1 MDTQKL
7 KWRSRRGLRE
17 LDLLFRNFIQKY
29 WDQLTPEE
37 FEIYA
42 QVVGLEDQPIF
53 DYIFKNVRLG
63 NDEVEAFID
72 QYIKSYFCLLYTS
85 DAADE

>member
-1 MDTQKL
+1 M
-7 KWRSRRGLRE
+7 RSRRGLRE

-29 WDQLTPEE
+29 WDQLTLEE

-42 QVVGLEDQPIF
+42 QVVGLEDQPLF

-72 QYIKSYFCLLYTS
+72 QYIKSYLN
-85 DAADE
+85 

>member
-1 MDTQKL
+1 MDRQKL

-29 WDQLTPEE
+29 WDQLTREE

-42 QVVGLEDQPIF
+42 QVVSLEDQPLF

-72 QYIKSYFCLLYTS
+72 QYIKSYLN
-85 DAADE
+85 

>member
-1 MDTQKL
+1 MDRQKL

-29 WDQLTPEE
+29 WDQLTAEE
-37 FEIYA
+37 FEIFA
-42 QVVGLEDQPIF
+42 QVVDLEDQQLF

-72 QYIKSYFCLLYTS
+72 QYIKSYLN
-85 DAADE
+85 

>member
-29 WDQLTPEE
+29 WDQLTREE

-42 QVVGLEDQPIF
+42 QVVGLEDQPLF

-72 QYIKSYFCLLYTS
+72 QYLKSYLN
-85 DAADE
+85 

>member
-29 WDQLTPEE
+29 WDQLTLEE

-42 QVVGLEDQPIF
+42 QVVGLEDQPLF

-72 QYIKSYFCLLYTS
+72 QYIKSYLN
-85 DAADE
+85 

>member
-1 MDTQKL
+1 MDRQKL

-17 LDLLFRNFIQKY
+17 LDLLFRHFIQKY
-29 WDQLTPEE
+29 WDQLTAEE
-37 FEIYA
+37 FEIFA
-42 QVVGLEDQPIF
+42 QVVSLEDQPLF

-72 QYIKSYFCLLYTS
+72 QYIKSYLNWTFKNN
-85 DAADE
+85 

>member
-29 WDQLTPEE
+29 WDQLTIEE

-42 QVVGLEDQPIF
+42 QVVGLEDQPLF

-72 QYIKSYFCLLYTS
+72 QYIKSYLN
-85 DAADE
+85 

>member
-29 WDQLTPEE
+29 WDQLSREE

-42 QVVGLEDQPIF
+42 QVVGLEDQPLF

-72 QYIKSYFCLLYTS
+72 QYIKSYLN
-85 DAADE
+85 

>member
-42 QVVGLEDQPIF
+42 RVVGLEDQPLF

-72 QYIKSYFCLLYTS
+72 EYIKSYLN
-85 DAADE
+85 

>member
-29 WDQLTPEE
+29 WAQLTPEE

-42 QVVGLEDQPIF
+42 QVVGLEDQPLF

-72 QYIKSYFCLLYTS
+72 QYIKSYLN
-85 DAADE
+85 

>member
-1 MDTQKL
+1 MDRQKL

-29 WDQLTPEE
+29 WDQLTAEE
-37 FEIYA
+37 FEIFA
-42 QVVGLEDQPIF
+42 QVVDLEDQPLF

-63 NDEVEAFID
+63 NDEVEAFIN
-72 QYIKSYFCLLYTS
+72 QYIKSYLN
-85 DAADE
+85 

>member
-1 MDTQKL
+1 MDRQKL

-29 WDQLTPEE
+29 WDQLSREE

-42 QVVGLEDQPIF
+42 QVVGLEDQPLF

-72 QYIKSYFCLLYTS
+72 QYIKSYLN
-85 DAADE
+85 

>member
-1 MDTQKL
+1 MDRQKL

-29 WDQLTPEE
+29 WDQLTREE

-42 QVVGLEDQPIF
+42 QVVGLEDQPLF

-72 QYIKSYFCLLYTS
+72 QYIKRYLN
-85 DAADE
+85 

>member
-1 MDTQKL
+1 MDRQKL

-17 LDLLFRNFIQKY
+17 LDLLFRHFIQKY
-29 WDQLTPEE
+29 WDQLTAEE
-37 FEIYA
+37 FEIFA
-42 QVVGLEDQPIF
+42 QVVGLEDQPLF

-72 QYIKSYFCLLYTS
+72 QYIKSYLN
-85 DAADE
+85 

>member
-1 MDTQKL
+1 MDRQKL

-17 LDLLFRNFIQKY
+17 LDLLFRHFIQKY
-29 WDQLTPEE
+29 WDQLTAEE
-37 FEIYA
+37 FEIFA
-42 QVVGLEDQPIF
+42 QVVSLEDQTLF

-72 QYIKSYFCLLYTS
+72 QYIKSYLN
-85 DAADE
+85 

>member
-1 MDTQKL
+1 MDRQKL

-17 LDLLFRNFIQKY
+17 LDLLFRHFIQKY
-29 WDQLTPEE
+29 WDKLTAEE
-37 FEIYA
+37 FEIFA
-42 QVVGLEDQPIF
+42 QVVSLEDQPLF

-72 QYIKSYFCLLYTS
+72 QYIKSYLN
-85 DAADE
+85 

>member
-1 MDTQKL
+1 MDRQKL

-29 WDQLTPEE
+29 WDRLTAEE
-37 FEIYA
+37 FEIFA
-42 QVVGLEDQPIF
+42 QVVSLEDQPLF

-72 QYIKSYFCLLYTS
+72 QYIKSYLN
-85 DAADE
+85 

>member
-42 QVVGLEDQPIF
+42 QVVDLEDQPLF

-72 QYIKSYFCLLYTS
+72 QYIKSYLN
-85 DAADE
+85 

>member
-37 FEIYA
+37 FEIYS
-42 QVVGLEDQPIF
+42 QVVGLEDQPLF
-53 DYIFKNVRLG
+53 DYIFKNMQLG
-63 NDEVEAFID
+63 NAEVEAFID
-72 QYIKSYFCLLYTS
+72 RYIKSYLN
-85 DAADE
+85 

>member
-1 MDTQKL
+1 MDIQKL

-29 WDQLTPEE
+29 WDQLTQEE

-42 QVVGLEDQPIF
+42 QVVDLEDQPLF

-72 QYIKSYFCLLYTS
+72 QYIKSYLN
-85 DAADE
+85 

>member
-1 MDTQKL
+1 MDRQKL

-42 QVVGLEDQPIF
+42 QVVDLEDQPLF
-53 DYIFKNVRLG
+53 DYIFRNVRLG
-63 NDEVEAFID
+63 NDEVETFID
-72 QYIKSYFCLLYTS
+72 QYIKSYLN
-85 DAADE
+85 

>member
-1 MDTQKL
+1 MDRQKL

-29 WDQLTPEE
+29 WDQLTREE
-37 FEIYA
+37 FEIYS
-42 QVVGLEDQPIF
+42 QVVGLEDQPLF

-72 QYIKSYFCLLYTS
+72 QYIKSYLN
-85 DAADE
+85 

>member
-29 WDQLTPEE
+29 WDQLTREE

-42 QVVGLEDQPIF
+42 QVVGLEDQPLF

-72 QYIKSYFCLLYTS
+72 QYIKSYLN
-85 DAADE
+85 

>member
-1 MDTQKL
+1 MDRQKL

-29 WDQLTPEE
+29 WDELTREE

-42 QVVGLEDQPIF
+42 QVVGLEDQPLF

-72 QYIKSYFCLLYTS
+72 QYIKSYLN
-85 DAADE
+85 

>member
-1 MDTQKL
+1 MDRQKL

-29 WDQLTPEE
+29 WDQLTQEE

-42 QVVGLEDQPIF
+42 QVVGLEDQPLF

-72 QYIKSYFCLLYTS
+72 QYIKSYLN
-85 DAADE
+85 

>member
-37 FEIYA
+37 FKIYA
-42 QVVGLEDQPIF
+42 QVVGLEDQPLF
-53 DYIFKNVRLG
+53 DYIFKNARLG

-72 QYIKSYFCLLYTS
+72 QYIKSYLN
-85 DAADE
+85 

>member
-29 WDQLTPEE
+29 WDQLTQEE

-42 QVVGLEDQPIF
+42 QVVDLEDQPLF

-72 QYIKSYFCLLYTS
+72 QYIKSYLN
-85 DAADE
+85 

>member
-37 FEIYA
+37 FEIYS
-42 QVVGLEDQPIF
+42 QVVGLEDQPLF

-72 QYIKSYFCLLYTS
+72 QYIKSYLN
-85 DAADE
+85 

>member
-1 MDTQKL
+1 MDRQKL

-29 WDQLTPEE
+29 WDKLTLEE

-42 QVVGLEDQPIF
+42 QVVGLEDQPLF

-72 QYIKSYFCLLYTS
+72 QYIKSYLN
-85 DAADE
+85 

>member
-37 FEIYA
+37 FEIYS
-42 QVVGLEDQPIF
+42 QVVGLEDQPLF
-53 DYIFKNVRLG
+53 DYIFKNVQLG

-72 QYIKSYFCLLYTS
+72 QYIKSYLN
-85 DAADE
+85 

>member
-29 WDQLTPEE
+29 WDQLTQEE

-42 QVVGLEDQPIF
+42 QVVDLEDQPLF
-53 DYIFKNVRLG
+53 DYIFRNVRLG

-72 QYIKSYFCLLYTS
+72 QYIKSYLN
-85 DAADE
+85 